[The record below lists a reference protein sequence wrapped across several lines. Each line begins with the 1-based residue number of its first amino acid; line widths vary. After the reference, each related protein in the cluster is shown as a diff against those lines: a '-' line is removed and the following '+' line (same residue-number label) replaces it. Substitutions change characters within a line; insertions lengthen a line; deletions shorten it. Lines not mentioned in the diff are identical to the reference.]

1 MQFRHRQCQESQVLI
16 TIVRIALFGLGVL
29 TLPLAAGFLLAPARV
44 ALRLGLEPTGP
55 VGLSTLRGDFFALFL
70 MFGLTAIYAAVRNR
84 SDVLIIPM
92 IMIAVII
99 LGRLFSA
106 VVDGSGPE
114 ALPLIAVEVV
124 MLAIVFLGYRTL
136 P

>member
-1 MQFRHRQCQESQVLI
+1 MI

-29 TLPLAAGFLLAPARV
+29 TLPLAAGFLLTPARV

-70 MFGLTAIYAAVRNR
+70 MFGLSAIYASVRNR

-106 VVDGSGPE
+106 IVDGSGPE

>member
-1 MQFRHRQCQESQVLI
+1 MI
-16 TIVRIALFGLGVL
+16 TIVRIVLLGLGAL

>member
-1 MQFRHRQCQESQVLI
+1 MI

-29 TLPLAAGFLLAPARV
+29 TLPLAAGFLLTPARV

-55 VGLSTLRGDFFALFL
+55 VGLSTLRGDVFALFL
-70 MFGLTAIYAAVRNR
+70 MFGLSAIYASVRNR

>member
-1 MQFRHRQCQESQVLI
+1 MQFRHRQCQEGQALI
-16 TIVRIALFGLGVL
+16 TIVRIVLLGLGAL

>member
-1 MQFRHRQCQESQVLI
+1 MI
-16 TIVRIALFGLGVL
+16 TIVRIVLLGLGVL

-70 MFGLTAIYAAVRNR
+70 MFGLTAIYASVRNR

-114 ALPLIAVEVV
+114 VLPLIAVEVV

>member
-1 MQFRHRQCQESQVLI
+1 MI
-16 TIVRIALFGLGVL
+16 TIVRIVLLGLGVL

-70 MFGLTAIYAAVRNR
+70 MFGLTAIYASVRNR

-114 ALPLIAVEVV
+114 ALPLLAVEVV

>member
-1 MQFRHRQCQESQVLI
+1 MQFRHRQCQEGHVLI
-16 TIVRIALFGLGVL
+16 TIVRIVLLGLGVL

-70 MFGLTAIYAAVRNR
+70 MFGLSAIYASVRNR

-124 MLAIVFLGYRTL
+124 MLAIVFVGYRTL

>member
-1 MQFRHRQCQESQVLI
+1 MI
-16 TIVRIALFGLGVL
+16 TIVRIVLLGLGVL

-70 MFGLTAIYAAVRNR
+70 MFGLTAIYASVRNR

>member
-1 MQFRHRQCQESQVLI
+1 LI

-29 TLPLAAGFLLAPARV
+29 TLPLAAGFLLTPARV

-70 MFGLTAIYAAVRNR
+70 MFGLSAIFASVRNR

-106 VVDGSGPE
+106 IVDGSGPE

>member
-1 MQFRHRQCQESQVLI
+1 MI

-29 TLPLAAGFLLAPARV
+29 TLPLAAGFLLTPARV

-70 MFGLTAIYAAVRNR
+70 MFGLSAIYASVRNR

-106 VVDGSGPE
+106 VVDGSGRE

>member
-1 MQFRHRQCQESQVLI
+1 LI

-29 TLPLAAGFLLAPARV
+29 TLPLAAGFLLTPARV

-70 MFGLTAIYAAVRNR
+70 MFGLSAIYASVRNR

-106 VVDGSGPE
+106 IVDGSGPE

>member
-1 MQFRHRQCQESQVLI
+1 MQFRHRQRQGGHILI

-29 TLPLAAGFLLAPARV
+29 TLPLAAGFLLTPARV
-44 ALRLGLEPTGP
+44 ALRLGLEATGP

-70 MFGLTAIYAAVRNR
+70 MFGLSAIYASVRNR

-124 MLAIVFLGYRTL
+124 MLAIVFVGYRTL

>member
-1 MQFRHRQCQESQVLI
+1 MQFRHRQCQEGHVLI
-16 TIVRIALFGLGVL
+16 TIVRIVLLGLGVL
-29 TLPLAAGFLLAPARV
+29 TLPLAAGFLLTPARV
-44 ALRLGLEPTGP
+44 ALRLGLEATGP

-70 MFGLTAIYAAVRNR
+70 MFGLSAIYASVRNR

-124 MLAIVFLGYRTL
+124 MLAIVFVGYRTL

>member
-1 MQFRHRQCQESQVLI
+1 MI

-29 TLPLAAGFLLAPARV
+29 TLPLAAGFLLTPARV

-70 MFGLTAIYAAVRNR
+70 MFGLSAIFASVRNR

>member
-1 MQFRHRQCQESQVLI
+1 MI

-29 TLPLAAGFLLAPARV
+29 TLPLAAGFLLTPARV
-44 ALRLGLEPTGP
+44 ALRLGLEATGP

-70 MFGLTAIYAAVRNR
+70 MFGLSAIFASVRNR

>member
-1 MQFRHRQCQESQVLI
+1 M
-16 TIVRIALFGLGVL
+16 
-29 TLPLAAGFLLAPARV
+29 TLPLAAGFLLAPARI

-70 MFGLTAIYAAVRNR
+70 LFGLSAIYAAVRNR
-84 SDVLIIPM
+84 SDVLLIPM
-92 IMIAVII
+92 LMIAVII

-106 VVDGSGPE
+106 IVDGSGRE

-124 MLAIVFLGYRTL
+124 MLGIVFLGYRTL

>member
-1 MQFRHRQCQESQVLI
+1 MI
-16 TIVRIALFGLGVL
+16 TIVRIVLLGLGVL

-70 MFGLTAIYAAVRNR
+70 MFGLTAIYASVRNR

-124 MLAIVFLGYRTL
+124 MLAIVFVGYRTL

>member
-1 MQFRHRQCQESQVLI
+1 VI
-16 TIVRIALFGLGVL
+16 TIVRFALLGLGAL
-29 TLPLAAGFLLAPARV
+29 TLPLAAGFLLTPARV

-70 MFGLTAIYAAVRNR
+70 MFGLSAIYASVRNR

-106 VVDGSGPE
+106 VVDGSGQK
-114 ALPLIAVEVV
+114 AMPLIAIEVV
-124 MLAIVFLGYRTL
+124 MLGIVFLGYRTL

>member
-1 MQFRHRQCQESQVLI
+1 MI

-29 TLPLAAGFLLAPARV
+29 TLPLAAGFLLTPARV
-44 ALRLGLEPTGP
+44 ALRLGLEATGP

-70 MFGLTAIYAAVRNR
+70 MFGLSAIYASVRNR

>member
-1 MQFRHRQCQESQVLI
+1 MI

-29 TLPLAAGFLLAPARV
+29 TLPLAAGFLLTPARV
-44 ALRLGLEPTGP
+44 ALRLGLEATGP

-70 MFGLTAIYAAVRNR
+70 MFGLSAIYASVRNR

-124 MLAIVFLGYRTL
+124 MLAIVFVGYRTL

>member
-1 MQFRHRQCQESQVLI
+1 MI
-16 TIVRIALFGLGVL
+16 TIVRIALFGLVVL
-29 TLPLAAGFLLAPARV
+29 TLPLAAGFLLTPARV
-44 ALRLGLEPTGP
+44 ALRLGLEATGP

-70 MFGLTAIYAAVRNR
+70 MFGLSAIYASVRNR

-92 IMIAVII
+92 VMIAVII

-124 MLAIVFLGYRTL
+124 MLAIVFVGYRTL

>member
-1 MQFRHRQCQESQVLI
+1 MI

-106 VVDGSGPE
+106 VVDGSGPV

>member
-1 MQFRHRQCQESQVLI
+1 MI
-16 TIVRIALFGLGVL
+16 TIVRIVLLGLGVL

-124 MLAIVFLGYRTL
+124 MLAIVFVGYRTL

>member
-1 MQFRHRQCQESQVLI
+1 MI
-16 TIVRIALFGLGVL
+16 TIVRIVLLGLGVL

-70 MFGLTAIYAAVRNR
+70 MFGLTAIYASVRNR

-114 ALPLIAVEVV
+114 ALPLIAVEVA

>member
-1 MQFRHRQCQESQVLI
+1 LI

-29 TLPLAAGFLLAPARV
+29 TLPLAAGFLLTPARV
-44 ALRLGLEPTGP
+44 ALRLGLEATGP

-70 MFGLTAIYAAVRNR
+70 MFGLSAIYASVRNR

-124 MLAIVFLGYRTL
+124 MLAIVFVGYRTL

>member
-1 MQFRHRQCQESQVLI
+1 MQFRHQQCQEGHVLI
-16 TIVRIALFGLGVL
+16 TIVRIVLLGLGVL

-70 MFGLTAIYAAVRNR
+70 MFGLSAIYASVRNR

>member
-1 MQFRHRQCQESQVLI
+1 MI
-16 TIVRIALFGLGVL
+16 TIVRIALLGLGVM
-29 TLPLAAGFLLAPARV
+29 TLPMAAALLLAPARV

-55 VGLSTLRGDFFALFL
+55 VGLSTLRGDFVALFL
-70 MFGLTAIYAAVRNR
+70 MFGLAAIYASVRNR

-106 VVDGSGPE
+106 AVDGSGPE

-124 MLAIVFLGYRTL
+124 MLTIFFLGYRTL

>member
-1 MQFRHRQCQESQVLI
+1 MI

-29 TLPLAAGFLLAPARV
+29 TLPLAAGFLLTPARV

-70 MFGLTAIYAAVRNR
+70 MFGLSAIYASVRNR
-84 SDVLIIPM
+84 AVVLIIPM

-106 VVDGSGPE
+106 IVDGSGPE

>member
-1 MQFRHRQCQESQVLI
+1 MI

-29 TLPLAAGFLLAPARV
+29 TLPLAAGFLLTPARV

-70 MFGLTAIYAAVRNR
+70 MFGLSAIFASVRNR

-106 VVDGSGPE
+106 IVDGSGPE

>member
-1 MQFRHRQCQESQVLI
+1 MI

-29 TLPLAAGFLLAPARV
+29 TLPLAAGFLLTPARV

-70 MFGLTAIYAAVRNR
+70 MFGLSAIYASVRNR

-106 VVDGSGPE
+106 VLDGSGPE

>member
-1 MQFRHRQCQESQVLI
+1 MQFRHRQCQGGHILI

-29 TLPLAAGFLLAPARV
+29 TLPLAAGFLLTPARV
-44 ALRLGLEPTGP
+44 ALRLGLEATGP

-70 MFGLTAIYAAVRNR
+70 MFGLSAIFASVRNR

-124 MLAIVFLGYRTL
+124 MLAIVFVGYRTL

>member
-1 MQFRHRQCQESQVLI
+1 MQFRHRQCQEGHVLI
-16 TIVRIALFGLGVL
+16 TIVRIVLLGLGVL

-70 MFGLTAIYAAVRNR
+70 MFGLTAIYASVRNR

>member
-1 MQFRHRQCQESQVLI
+1 LI
-16 TIVRIALFGLGVL
+16 NIVRIALFGLGVL
-29 TLPLAAGFLLAPARV
+29 TLPLAAGFLLTPARV
-44 ALRLGLEPTGP
+44 ALRLGLEATGP

-70 MFGLTAIYAAVRNR
+70 MFGLSAIYASVRNR

-124 MLAIVFLGYRTL
+124 MLAIVFVGYRTL